1 MKPCHSHMSSIK
13 CVTESKGNN
22 QKLVIEH
29 NTAITDMICVQLAV
43 GEKEQKK
50 IEETEVSLS
59 ALRTIFKPVALPTS
73 TAPSSFLTCYAVTN
87 TAVTMRSVSWD
98 G

>member
-29 NTAITDMICVQLAV
+29 NTAITDMIYVQLAV
-43 GEKEQKK
+43 GEKEPKK
-50 IEETEVSLS
+50 
-59 ALRTIFKPVALPTS
+59 
-73 TAPSSFLTCYAVTN
+73 
-87 TAVTMRSVSWD
+87 
-98 G
+98 